1 MEAEAG
7 MCLGRAGA
15 AGGSLCSWREGG
27 CASMA
32 FGVSLSPALLLEM
45 DSGSEARTALPRRQP
60 GSSKI
65 THQLYRWVR
74 L

>member
-1 MEAEAG
+1 
-7 MCLGRAGA
+7 
-15 AGGSLCSWREGG
+15 
-27 CASMA
+27 MA